1 MRRACPLVS
10 PGDREIPVGR
20 ATGLWGRRAM
30 VRQAGAGIASVRRAS
45 LDGWCLADEATI
57 SSITCHTPYDA
68 DMATTTAP
76 PAGSTPREPLWTRNY
91 ILTLVSMHFFFLAW
105 AMLFSTLPLYLE
117 DAKKWQVGWVVSGAF
132 GVASLAVRVWS
143 GRVVD
148 RYGRRLSMALGAAVT
163 GLATA
168 GFILTD
174 SPLLLTPVRLVYGVA
189 ACFYTTAGMAMLADV
204 LPASRRGEG
213 MGWYG
218 VFYTTTNV
226 YGPWF
231 GLTLAEAISLP
242 VSFLAGAAALLACGA
257 VSALIRENRTD
268 FTPPADGRLISRSAL
283 VPTGGFIPL
292 AIAFSTLPAFLVLFA
307 KQRDLGNA
315 GIFFFLLGVALVVGR
330 WFGGSAADRIGR
342 RAVILPGFILGA
354 SGMAMLAL
362 APSSSIFYAA
372 ALIFG
377 VGFAL
382 GHTGLTILTVDRAP
396 ANERGAAMATFV
408 LAWDFG
414 TLGSFLLSFV
424 ADAIN
429 LRALFL
435 AAAALPLVALVAFEA
450 VRRREDSYQAAR

>member
-1 MRRACPLVS
+1 MA
-10 PGDREIPVGR
+10 
-20 ATGLWGRRAM
+20 
-30 VRQAGAGIASVRRAS
+30 AS
-45 LDGWCLADEATI
+45 
-57 SSITCHTPYDA
+57 
-68 DMATTTAP
+68 TAP
-76 PAGSTPREPLWTRNY
+76 LPTVTREPLWTRNY
-91 ILTLVSMHFFFLAW
+91 VLTLVSMHLFFLSW
-105 AMLFSTLPLYLE
+105 TMLFSTLPLYLE
-117 DAKKWQVGWVVSGAF
+117 DAKKWQIGWVVSGAF

-143 GRVVD
+143 GRIVD
-148 RYGRRLSMALGAAVT
+148 RSGRRLSMALGAAVT

-174 SPLLLTPVRLVYGVA
+174 SPLLLTPVRLAYGVA

-226 YGPWF
+226 YGPWL
-231 GLTLAEAISLP
+231 GLALAEEMSLP
-242 VSFLAGAAALLACGA
+242 VSFLAGAAALLACAA
-257 VSALIRENRTD
+257 VSALIHEERAD
-268 FTPPADGRLISRSAL
+268 FAPPADARLISRSAL
-283 VPTGGFIPL
+283 LPTGGFIPL

-307 KQRDLGNA
+307 RQRDLGNA
-315 GIFFFLLGVALVVGR
+315 GVFFFLLGIALVVAR
-330 WFGGSAADRIGR
+330 WFGGTAADRFGR
-342 RAVILPGFILGA
+342 PAVILPGFVLGA
-354 SGMAMLAL
+354 LGMALLAL
-362 APSSSIFYAA
+362 APNASVFYAS
-372 ALIFG
+372 ALVFG

-396 ANERGAAMATFV
+396 PNERGAAMATFV

-435 AAAALPLVALVAFEA
+435 AAAALPLVAMLGFEL
-450 VRRREDSYQAAR
+450 VRRRETGGRSG